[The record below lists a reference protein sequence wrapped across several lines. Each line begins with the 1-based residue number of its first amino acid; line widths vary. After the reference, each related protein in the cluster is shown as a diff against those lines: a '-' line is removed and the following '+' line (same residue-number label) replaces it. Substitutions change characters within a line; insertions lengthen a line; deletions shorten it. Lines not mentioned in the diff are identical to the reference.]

1 MQVPLIPG
9 SFMNHLVASNLAA
22 PAPKTRQLYLEH
34 ILDSPLKNHTTWRL
48 SIELVHLSPSQRRS
62 LFTEVH
68 LMDVNELLV

>member
-1 MQVPLIPG
+1 MQGPLIPG

-22 PAPKTRQLYLEH
+22 PAPKTWQLYLVQV
-34 ILDSPLKNHTTWRL
+34 KNHTTWRL
-48 SIELVHLSPSQRRS
+48 SIELVHSSPSERRS